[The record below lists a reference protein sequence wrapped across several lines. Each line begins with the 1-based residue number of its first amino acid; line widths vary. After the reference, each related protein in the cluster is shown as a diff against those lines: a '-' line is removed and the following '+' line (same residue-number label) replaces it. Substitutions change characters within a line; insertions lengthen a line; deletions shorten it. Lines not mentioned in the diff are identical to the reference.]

1 MQQRFSGLDPESS
14 LAWLLHPLTVESF
27 LDEVWGTTN
36 YHVSR
41 NSLGYFDR
49 LLDGSASVDELAG
62 LFRPDL
68 SLACMFRE
76 TDTKE
81 RHVYRLADGR
91 FDAVAVGKDF
101 GDGYTLVLESIQ
113 RYVRTVGSLA
123 HSIEVELNFVTQ
135 VNAYVTPPGS
145 QGFTPHADDHDV
157 LILQVRG
164 SKIWHLYDGADRAP
178 HEIGGEEP
186 ISIASLPSPTDVRL
200 EVGDVLYVPRG
211 RVHAAE
217 ATSEVSVHLTVGLYA
232 PTLLSLVTRGLD
244 SLSRSD
250 DRIHTQLPPR
260 FLNDPDIRDGL
271 GILVRKA
278 IEALE
283 EPGVIAEGL
292 DALADDLVKRG
303 QCAPVGQ
310 AISTA
315 IGIDGRTRVMKYQ
328 PLYSR
333 VTDTSDGVALN
344 FAQLEIKAADD
355 HKDALQFLSK
365 STAPFRVC
373 DLPGLAAE
381 QQTELARSLIMAG
394 FLIRLPDGPGLE
406 RDA

>member
-68 SLACMFRE
+68 SLACMVRE

-157 LILQVRG
+157 LILQIRG
-164 SKIWHLYDGADRAP
+164 SKIWHLYEGADRAP

-186 ISIASLPSPTDVRL
+186 IAIASLPSPTDVRL
-200 EVGDVLYVPRG
+200 EVGDVLYLPRG

-232 PTLLSLVTRGLD
+232 PTLL
-244 SLSRSD
+244 
-250 DRIHTQLPPR
+250 
-260 FLNDPDIRDGL
+260 
-271 GILVRKA
+271 
-278 IEALE
+278 
-283 EPGVIAEGL
+283 
-292 DALADDLVKRG
+292 
-303 QCAPVGQ
+303 
-310 AISTA
+310 
-315 IGIDGRTRVMKYQ
+315 
-328 PLYSR
+328 
-333 VTDTSDGVALN
+333 
-344 FAQLEIKAADD
+344 
-355 HKDALQFLSK
+355 
-365 STAPFRVC
+365 
-373 DLPGLAAE
+373 
-381 QQTELARSLIMAG
+381 
-394 FLIRLPDGPGLE
+394 
-406 RDA
+406 